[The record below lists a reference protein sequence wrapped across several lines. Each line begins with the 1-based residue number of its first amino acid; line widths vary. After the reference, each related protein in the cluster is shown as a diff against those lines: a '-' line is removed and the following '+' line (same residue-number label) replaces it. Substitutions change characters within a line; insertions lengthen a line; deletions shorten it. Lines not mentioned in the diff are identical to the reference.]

1 MTSIE
6 RQLDRY
12 LLLLR
17 NKIREKGYTQ
27 LEVQERL
34 GWGRSYITQLLA
46 KQKTLRLDQLFSIL
60 QVIGVDPREF
70 FAELNAGPRRAP
82 TGRRRPLEPSDASP
96 EKELGDLSSLLK
108 GLAKLLIEKK
118 VITAMELS
126 VTIQV
131 AEAESKLP
139 N

>member
-17 NKIREKGYTQ
+17 SKIRERGYTQ

-34 GWGRSYITQLLA
+34 GWGRSYITQLLS
-46 KQKTLRLDQLFSIL
+46 KQKTLRFDQVFSIL
-60 QVIGVDPREF
+60 GVIGVDPSEF
-70 FAELNAGPRRAP
+70 FAELNAGPRRPP
-82 TGRRRPLEPSDASP
+82 TRRRQAPVSSGATP
-96 EKELGDLSSLLK
+96 EKELADLSALLQ

-118 VITAMELS
+118 VITATELS
-126 VTIQV
+126 TTIQL
-131 AEAESKLP
+131 AEAESRLP